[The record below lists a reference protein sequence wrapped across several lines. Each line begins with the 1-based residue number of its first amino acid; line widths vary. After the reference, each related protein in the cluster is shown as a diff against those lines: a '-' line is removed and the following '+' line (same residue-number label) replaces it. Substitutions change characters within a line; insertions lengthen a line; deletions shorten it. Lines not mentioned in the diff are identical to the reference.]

1 MRCKSL
7 FLQITR
13 HNSMTTIFKITM
25 TIFNPYMSNVPR
37 KNEVGKYNIGS
48 HDILCDTGFPSR
60 RILCDLHIKKL
71 ISQVI

>member
-1 MRCKSL
+1 MDGYLTQKHPT
-7 FLQITR
+7 Q
-13 HNSMTTIFKITM
+13 
-25 TIFNPYMSNVPR
+25 
-37 KNEVGKYNIGS
+37 VGKYNIGS